1 MSDQAGPVRRVLLLA
16 HTGREDARE
25 VARAFVKA
33 LSSNDI
39 RVRALPAEAADLG
52 LDPDLLEIAHDE
64 SEAAADC
71 ELAIVIGGDGTILRA
86 AEITHSHGT
95 PLLGVNLGHVGF
107 LAESEP
113 DAVESTI
120 GAIVERRYTSEERL
134 TIDVSVFRDGELVTS
149 TFALNEASVEK
160 AARERM
166 LEVVVE
172 IDGRPLSRFGCDGVV
187 CATPTGSTAYNF
199 SAGGPVVWP
208 SVEALLLVP
217 DQRPRPVRP
226 APGRRAVVDA
236 GRRGA
241 GAHRGR
247 RRAVVRRTPHGR
259 PAAGRPDRGTP
270 RGSAGR
276 ASCGSTRR
284 RSPTGWSRSSGCP
297 SRAGA
302 ARPTFARTAML
313 EEIRIGSLGVIESS
327 TLELGPGLTVITGE
341 TGAGKTM
348 LVTALGLLL
357 GGRADT
363 GTVRTGAKA
372 ARVEGVWQVGDLP
385 AFAATIEEA
394 GGTVEDDRVVLA
406 RNVSAEGRSRAFAGG
421 ASVPVSV
428 LAGLAEPLVAV
439 HGQSDQHRL
448 LAPRAQRDALDS
460 FAGERVAKPLARY
473 VALRARLLEVEA
485 ELTDVTRAARE
496 RAREADLLRFGLDEI
511 AAVEPLPGEDVEL
524 AAEEARLGYADT
536 LRAAAE
542 RAREALSSDQDTPDA
557 LAATAEA
564 RTALESVREHDT
576 EAGELADRLAEL
588 TYLLSDLA
596 ADVASYASGARH
608 RPLAARP
615 RVGAA
620 GVAHGAHPQVRRH
633 DRRGAR
639 LGRAVGGA
647 APRPRRHRRPDRA
660 AARGGRHAARR
671 PRGRGHRADRRP
683 RQGRHPAGRRRSP
696 TS

>member
-1 MSDQAGPVRRVLLLA
+1 
-16 HTGREDARE
+16 
-25 VARAFVKA
+25 
-33 LSSNDI
+33 
-39 RVRALPAEAADLG
+39 
-52 LDPDLLEIAHDE
+52 
-64 SEAAADC
+64 
-71 ELAIVIGGDGTILRA
+71 
-86 AEITHSHGT
+86 
-95 PLLGVNLGHVGF
+95 
-107 LAESEP
+107 
-113 DAVESTI
+113 
-120 GAIVERRYTSEERL
+120 
-134 TIDVSVFRDGELVTS
+134 
-149 TFALNEASVEK
+149 
-160 AARERM
+160 
-166 LEVVVE
+166 
-172 IDGRPLSRFGCDGVV
+172 
-187 CATPTGSTAYNF
+187 
-199 SAGGPVVWP
+199 
-208 SVEALLLVP
+208 
-217 DQRPRPVRP
+217 
-226 APGRRAVVDA
+226 
-236 GRRGA
+236 
-241 GAHRGR
+241 
-247 RRAVVRRTPHGR
+247 
-259 PAAGRPDRGTP
+259 
-270 RGSAGR
+270 
-276 ASCGSTRR
+276 
-284 RSPTGWSRSSGCP
+284 
-297 SRAGA
+297 
-302 ARPTFARTAML
+302 ML

-394 GGTVEDDRVVLA
+394 GGAVEDDRVVLA

-428 LAGLAEPLVAV
+428 LAELAEPLVAV

-542 RAREALSSDQDTPDA
+542 RAREALSSDQDSPDA
-557 LAATAEA
+557 LAATADA
-564 RTALESVREHDT
+564 RTALESVREHDP

-596 ADVASYASGARH
+596 ADVASYASALDTDPSRLAHVSERRASLTALTRKYGDTIAEVLGWAEQSAARLLDLDDTDGRIERLRAEAATLRVDLASAATELTGARAKAATRLGVQVSDELTQLAMPDARVDVVVRQH
-608 RPLAARP
+608 EVEPESPGSLLVAKRWLRFGSAGVDEVEIQLAANTGSPSRTLAKGASGGELS
-615 RVGAA
+615 RVMLAIEVSLAGTSPVPTFVFDEVDA
-620 GVAHGAHPQVRRH
+620 GVGGRAAVEVGRRLAELARTAQVLVVTHLPQVAAYADRH
-633 DRRGAR
+633 VVVEKSSDGTVTTSGLTVLDPDAR
-639 LGRAVGGA
+639 ERELSRMFAGMDESDTALAHARELLETAAPGRAL
-647 APRPRRHRRPDRA
+647 
-660 AARGGRHAARR
+660 
-671 PRGRGHRADRRP
+671 
-683 RQGRHPAGRRRSP
+683 S
-696 TS
+696 